1 MKTKLINSQLSN
13 YKTYL
18 MYQRQLL
25 TLAENVF
32 QFKNL
37 PVYLD
42 VSYLNSCLLRQG
54 AVAFFYDDVMEK
66 ILALPFMNIGTLD
79 VYGRPKTI
87 RVYSQNGYQRTLKQ
101 DEFVIMYDNNGR
113 YPIFLDILQYSERIA
128 NNIRTSDINV
138 KHQRTPRFWKTSV
151 DKERSVKDI
160 VNNVDA
166 LAETVI
172 TYQDINIDDTS
183 LVLSP
188 APFVT
193 DKIME
198 YNDKLWSEFFR
209 LIGVANVT
217 EVKKERM
224 IRDEMVA
231 SQGGTIASRF
241 SRFEP
246 RSRALKEINE
256 KFKDYLEKPI
266 EVEYYDGEPSDVENR
281 MKNEEK
287 EEDENVESISLST
300 DISEN
305 PER

>member
-13 YKTYL
+13 FKTYL

-37 PVYLD
+37 PNFID

-54 AVAFFYDDVMEK
+54 AIAFFYDDVLDMV
-66 ILALPFMNIGTLD
+66 LALPFTNIGTLD

-87 RVYSQNGYQRTLKQ
+87 RVYSQNGYQRTLKNG
-101 DEFVIMYDNNGR
+101 EFVIMYDNNGR
-113 YPIFLDILQYSERIA
+113 YPLYLDILQYSERIA

-138 KHQRTPRFWKTSV
+138 SQQRTPRIWKTSSN
-151 DKERSVKDI
+151 KEKSVKDL

-166 LAETVI
+166 MSEVVI
-172 TYQDINIDDTS
+172 SYDDLNVDDTQI
-183 LVLSP
+183 VLNP

-193 DKIME
+193 DKIMQ

-209 LIGVANVT
+209 LIGIANLN
-217 EVKKERM
+217 EVKRERL
-224 IRDEMVA
+224 IKDEMTA

-246 RSRALKEINE
+246 RARAIKEINE
-256 KFKDYLEKPI
+256 KFKEHLEKPI
-266 EVEYYDGEPSDVENR
+266 QVEYYDGEPSDIEN
-281 MKNEEK
+281 EIVK
-287 EEDENVESISLST
+287 EEDSNVESISLPVNNS
-300 DISEN
+300 
-305 PER
+305 

>member
-37 PVYLD
+37 PNFID

-54 AVAFFYDDVMEK
+54 AIAFFYDDVMGQV
-66 ILALPFMNIGTLD
+66 LALPFSNLSTLD
-79 VYGRPKTI
+79 VYGRPKRI
-87 RVYSQNGYQRTLKQ
+87 RVYSQNGYQRTL
-101 DEFVIMYDNNGR
+101 DRGEFVIMYDNNGR
-113 YPIFLDILQYSERIA
+113 YPLYLDILQYSERIA

-138 KHQRTPRFWKTSV
+138 SQQRTPRIWKTSSN
-151 DKERSVKDI
+151 KEKSVKDL

-166 LAETVI
+166 MSEVVI
-172 TYQDINIDDTS
+172 SYEDLNVDDTQI
-183 LVLSP
+183 VLNP

-193 DKIME
+193 DKIMQ
-198 YNDKLWSEFFR
+198 YNNQLWSEFFR
-209 LIGVANVT
+209 LIGIANLN
-217 EVKKERM
+217 ELKKERL
-224 IRDEMVA
+224 IKDEMTA

-246 RSRALKEINE
+246 RARAIKEINE
-256 KFKDYLEKPI
+256 KFGDYLEAPI
-266 EVEYYDGEPSDVENR
+266 QVEYYDGEPSDIEN
-281 MKNEEK
+281 NIK
-287 EEDENVESISLST
+287 EEDNDVESLSLPVNNS
-300 DISEN
+300 
-305 PER
+305 

>member
-1 MKTKLINSQLSN
+1 MKTRLVNSQLSN
-13 YKTYL
+13 FKTYL

-25 TLAENVF
+25 SLAENVF

-37 PVYLD
+37 PTFID

-54 AVAFFYDDVMEK
+54 AIAFFYDDVLDMV
-66 ILALPFMNIGTLD
+66 LALPFTNVGVLD

-113 YPIFLDILQYSERIA
+113 YPLYLDILQYSERIA

-138 KHQRTPRFWKTSV
+138 SQQRTPRIWKTSSN
-151 DKERSVKDI
+151 KEKSVKDL

-166 LAETVI
+166 MSEVVI
-172 TYQDINIDDTS
+172 SYEDLNVDDTQI
-183 LVLSP
+183 VLNP

-193 DKIME
+193 DKIMQ

-209 LIGVANVT
+209 LIGIANLN
-217 EVKKERM
+217 EVKKERL
-224 IRDEMVA
+224 IKDEMTA

-246 RSRALKEINE
+246 RARAIKEINE
-256 KFKDYLEKPI
+256 KFGVHLKEKI
-266 EVEYYDGEPSDVENR
+266 QVEYYDGEPSDIENR
-281 MKNEEK
+281 IIEEGNQ
-287 EEDENVESISLST
+287 NVESISLPVNNS
-300 DISEN
+300 
-305 PER
+305 

>member
-13 YKTYL
+13 FKTYL

-37 PVYLD
+37 PIDID
-42 VSYLNSCLLRQG
+42 VSFLNGCLLRQG
-54 AVAFFYDDVMEK
+54 AVAFFYDEVMEQM
-66 ILALPFMNIGTLD
+66 LALPFTNVGTLD

-87 RVYSQNGYQRTLKQ
+87 RVYSQNGYQRTLKK

-113 YPIFLDILQYSERIA
+113 YPLYLDILQYSERMA
-128 NNIRTSDINV
+128 QNIRTCDINV
-138 KHQRTPRFWKTSV
+138 SQQRTPRFWKTSS
-151 DKERSVKDI
+151 DKERSVRDL

-166 LAETVI
+166 MSETI
-172 TYQDINIDDTS
+172 ISYEDINVDDTQ

-193 DKIME
+193 DKIIE
-198 YNDKLWSEFFR
+198 YNEKIWAEFFR
-209 LIGVANVT
+209 LIGVANIT
-217 EVKKERM
+217 TMKKERM

-246 RSRALKEINE
+246 RSRALKEINA
-256 KFKDYLEKPI
+256 KFGKYLDKQI

-281 MKNEEK
+281 ISKEENEEV
-287 EEDENVESISLST
+287 DDNVESISLSANV
-300 DISEN
+300 S
-305 PER
+305 